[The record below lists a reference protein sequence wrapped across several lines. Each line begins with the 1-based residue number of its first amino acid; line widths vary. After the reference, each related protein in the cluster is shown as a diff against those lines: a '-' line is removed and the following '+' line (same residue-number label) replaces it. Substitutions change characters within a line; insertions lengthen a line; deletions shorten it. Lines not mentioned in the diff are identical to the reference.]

1 MSQFSAGTKTPPPS
15 NSPPANS
22 PYGHRKTN
30 SATEPFPDHRV
41 SNDIS
46 RPTTPPSRPDYGTPV
61 SGSPIDNSPR
71 RRSSSRPPSMVLAH
85 QPPLMDIGEDTI
97 PELQPVFS
105 FLNSHSNKLYQ
116 EGYFLK
122 LDDQNTQG
130 KPNPDRTWTECF
142 AQLVGTVLSLWD
154 AAELDAA
161 GEDGEVLPK
170 FINLT
175 DASIKMIESLPTRSS
190 DEQPLQNILSIST
203 AGRNRYLLH
212 FNSRHSLLQWTAGI
226 RLAMFEHSS
235 LQEAYTGALIAGK
248 GKTLNNIGVI
258 MERSRFKTEE
268 WVRVRFGAGV
278 PWRRCWCVITPP
290 DEKEYAKLQK
300 ELKKRSPYDRSP
312 VPTLKGHIKF
322 YDERKDGKK
331 QKKAQPIATI
341 TDAYSAY
348 AIYPQAKSLIEASTL
363 LKVEGNIAIHTDP
376 PSSTEGF
383 VFIMPETRPAVTGF
397 EMLLR
402 FLFPTWDTFG
412 LYGRPGRL
420 VASILDSRSLM
431 FAMPKSRRYGY
442 LENLDVSNLILE
454 DGSSNWGERDWRKK
468 LKDATGSRMNAVDDA
483 PSTRSRSNSRK
494 SVRLSFGDGPP
505 KGRIGFSD
513 QQGPTRSS
521 RSFSLTERTR
531 NDSAPP
537 DPSRA
542 GPYGA
547 PGHGRNSSD
556 PNYLGGLPPRHDM
569 NGNSPYS
576 GSPQR
581 GPTPVGG
588 PYQNQGPRDESHS
601 YANERTRTGSPPLK
615 DLDGMRKMHTPE
627 PVSRP
632 PAFNHGPQARPTSK
646 AYHSPE
652 LRRMNSRLSSTTLA
666 QLATAGGLGGPNDA
680 NPAPQGLGV
689 DAARSG
695 PSVLPPH
702 ANSVGISANDNRSR
716 EDLSP
721 PNQDPSSNSLPPPLN
736 LSKQRSRSPL
746 AQSPYGPPG
755 PGGPPGPPGPYPR
768 GPNSRPGTADG
779 KRSPMPPGM
788 GPPPRSPHPQNPNRR
803 PDMGPD
809 GRRPSD
815 PRRPG
820 PDGRRPS
827 DPRRPGPDGRRP
839 SDPRGR
845 GNGPPPPPGHGPPPP
860 GPYYRPGPA
869 RSPGPPMPPPH
880 GPPGPHGPQGPY
892 GAPMMGHRK
901 PVPERAAT
909 FENPKANTMSGS
921 SVVTANEIIDHY
933 ANDQGRRP
941 LRQDTPNSDRRP
953 LPPQRQG
960 SATSGQSSHYDDNS
974 SVDYASTHH
983 SSEPKKSIER
993 PRAGKLKTVGG
1004 SDEPEMPRDAG
1015 YDIPDINFGPTINYA
1030 ATQQRS
1036 RTPGALTPGSG
1047 PMQAPQSPED
1057 QRPTPPAHKSSAS
1070 QGSHGRK
1077 DSEDAKRTMAW
1088 QPGASSPPSTSQ
1100 GLSAEEFV
1108 QQRAAH
1114 ARSSSSNT
1122 LGGMRSTTP
1131 SPGMKRTSSYDM
1143 LHGLQ
1148 GGQSG
1153 RHSRS
1158 SSVDLLSRPGSR
1170 GANSALNFGSPGQ
1183 MSSHLSAREQ
1193 EQVARLTGGPLI
1205 NVPGH
1210 QRQGSQGSAMLGHQ
1224 RQSSGPGL
1232 VGAIEAREREKQQ
1245 MKQQGLNSQA
1255 VQSAISQRQQQQAA
1269 MAYQQ
1274 QMAQQ
1279 QMAQQQMAQQQMAQ
1293 HQMAQQQMAQHQIA
1307 QQQMMQQQAYQQQ
1320 HMAQQ
1325 QQMAQQQ
1332 AYQQQMMSPGYSPM
1346 GQGAGQYGP
1355 GVAPYGG
1362 PQQQQQMGAYGQP
1375 ASFSRPLPRGAQQVD
1390 PRFAPPQGQY
1400 GSPGAQQSRNVHPQY
1415 QGQAF

>member
-1 MSQFSAGTKTPPPS
+1 MGLPLYRSSLLCLRGGDIKGSDPAGLHSPPPSRAPGAAIISHLVQSLVLTSWCDYLVLSFMSQFSAGTKTPPPS
-15 NSPPANS
+15 SSPPSGS
-22 PYGHRKTN
+22 PYGHHKTN
-30 SATEPFPDHRV
+30 SGTEPFPDHRV

-46 RPTTPPSRPDYGTPV
+46 RPVTPPSRPDYGTPV
-61 SGSPIDNSPR
+61 NGSPINRSPR
-71 RRSSSRPPSMVLAH
+71 QRSTSRPQSMVLAH
-85 QPPLMDIGEDTI
+85 QPPLMDISEDTI

-130 KPNPDRTWTECF
+130 RPNPDRTWTECF

-175 DASIKMIESLPTRSS
+175 DASIKMIESLPTRSN

-226 RLAMFEHSS
+226 RLAMFEHST

-300 ELKKRSPYDRSP
+300 EMKKRSPYDRSP
-312 VPTLKGHIKF
+312 IPTLKGDIKF
-322 YDERKDGKK
+322 YDQRKDGKK

-348 AIYPQAKSLIEASTL
+348 AIYPQAKSLIDASTL

-383 VFIMPETRPAVTGF
+383 VFIMPETHPAVSGF

-402 FLFPTWDTFG
+402 FLFPTWDVFG

-420 VASILDSRSLM
+420 VASVLDSRSLM
-431 FAMPKSRRYGY
+431 FAMPKHKRYGY

-454 DGSSNWGERDWRKK
+454 DGSSAWGERDWRKK
-468 LKDATGSRMNAVDDA
+468 LKEATGARMNTIEDA
-483 PSTRSRSNSRK
+483 PESTRSRSNSRK

-505 KGRIGFSD
+505 KQKVGFSD

-521 RSFSLTERTR
+521 RSFSLTERPR

-542 GPYGA
+542 AAMGP

-556 PNYLGGLPPRHDM
+556 PNYLGGPPPRHEL

-581 GPTPVGG
+581 GHTPVGG
-588 PYQNQGPRDESHS
+588 YYQNQAPRNDSPNYDH
-601 YANERTRTGSPPLK
+601 ERAGSGSPPFK

-627 PVSRP
+627 PVSQP
-632 PAFNHGPQARPTSK
+632 PAFNHAPQARPTSK

-652 LRRMNSRLSSTTLA
+652 LRRANSRLSSSTLA
-666 QLATAGGLGGPNDA
+666 QLATAGGLAGHND
-680 NPAPQGLGV
+680 
-689 DAARSG
+689 
-695 PSVLPPH
+695 
-702 ANSVGISANDNRSR
+702 
-716 EDLSP
+716 
-721 PNQDPSSNSLPPPLN
+721 SNS
-736 LSKQRSRSPL
+736 SRQG
-746 AQSPYGPPG
+746 AEG
-755 PGGPPGPPGPYPR
+755 
-768 GPNSRPGTADG
+768 DG
-779 KRSPMPPGM
+779 ARFG
-788 GPPPRSPHPQNPNRR
+788 
-803 PDMGPD
+803 
-809 GRRPSD
+809 PSD
-815 PRRPG
+815 PTPALGPRTAADLLCRQAWVLHAPLILKILIVGLTWAQRGEDLPIPELVVLDRTGEGLLIPEVPG
-820 PDGRRPS
+820 QMAGDLPI
-827 DPRRPGPDGRRP
+827 
-839 SDPRGR
+839 
-845 GNGPPPPPGHGPPPP
+845 HGVEVTD
-860 GPYYRPGPA
+860 RHHRHLTVMDHHRLVLMETTVQA
-869 RSPGPPMPPPH
+869 RLM
-880 GPPGPHGPQGPY
+880 
-892 GAPMMGHRK
+892 APHRK
-901 PVPERAAT
+901 PLPERAPN
-909 FENPKANTMSGS
+909 FDNSKASTMSSS
-921 SVVTANEIIDHY
+921 SVITANEIIDHY
-933 ANDQGRRP
+933 ASDQGRRP
-941 LRQDTPNSDRRP
+941 FPQTTPNFDNRP
-953 LPPQRQG
+953 PPPQRQG
-960 SATSGQSSHYDDNS
+960 SNMSGQSSHYDDS
-974 SVDYASTHH
+974 SSLRSLDYASTH
-983 SSEPKKSIER
+983 KSNETSKSVER
-993 PRAGKLKTVGG
+993 PRAGVLKTVGG
-1004 SDEPEMPRDAG
+1004 GEEPDSPRNPG
-1015 YDIPDINFGPTINYA
+1015 YDIPEINFGPTINYG
-1030 ATQQRS
+1030 ATQAQN
-1036 RTPGALTPGSG
+1036 RTPGTLAPGSN
-1047 PMQAPQSPED
+1047 PTQRPLSPAD
-1057 QRPTPPAHKSSAS
+1057 QRPTPPAHKSTGSA
-1070 QGSHGRK
+1070 GSHGRK
-1077 DSEDAKRTMAW
+1077 ESEEAKRTMAW
-1088 QPGASSPPSTSQ
+1088 QPGASAPPSGSQ
-1100 GLSAEEFV
+1100 GLSAEQYV

-1114 ARSSSSNT
+1114 ARSASSNT
-1122 LGGMRSTTP
+1122 LTGMRSTTP
-1131 SPGMKRTSSYDM
+1131 SPSMKRTSSYDM

-1148 GGQSG
+1148 GG

-1158 SSVDLLSRPGSR
+1158 SSADLLSRPGSR
-1170 GANSALNFGSPGQ
+1170 GAGSALNLASSGEV
-1183 MSSHLSAREQ
+1183 SSHLSAREQ

-1205 NVPGH
+1205 NMPGH
-1210 QRQGSQGSAMLGHQ
+1210 QRQGSQ
-1224 RQSSGPGL
+1224 GPGL

-1245 MKQQGLNSQA
+1245 MKQGMNSQA
-1255 VQSAISQRQQQQAA
+1255 VQHAINQRQQQQAA
-1269 MAYQQ
+1269 IQYQQ

-1279 QMAQQQMAQQQMAQ
+1279 QMAQQQMAQQQMMQ
-1293 HQMAQQQMAQHQIA
+1293 QQMAQQQMA
-1307 QQQMMQQQAYQQQ
+1307 
-1320 HMAQQ
+1320 

-1332 AYQQQMMSPGYSPM
+1332 AYQQQAYQQQAYQQQMMAERNMGPAYSPM
-1346 GQGAGQYGP
+1346 GRGGGQYGP
-1355 GVAPYGG
+1355 SGSPYGG
-1362 PQQQQQMGAYGQP
+1362 PQQMTGGYGQP
-1375 ASFSRPLPRGAQQVD
+1375 ASFSRPLPSAQQVD

-1400 GSPGAQQSRNVHPQY
+1400 GPAPGTQQQAQRNVHPQY